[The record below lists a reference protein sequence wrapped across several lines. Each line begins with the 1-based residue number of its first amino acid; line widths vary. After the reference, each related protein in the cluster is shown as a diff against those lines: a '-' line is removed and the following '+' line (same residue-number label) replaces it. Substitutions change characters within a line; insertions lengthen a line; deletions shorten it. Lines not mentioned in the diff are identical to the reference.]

1 MIKSFYVI
9 NEDNGEFLPYNVMPY
24 FIDCYEAVKDT
35 DRCPKTFDEFKEFI
49 ERRSTYMYWSRCEYE
64 IILSDWP
71 RQKVSEKWDIHK
83 QILMNLDLIT
93 KLLMKIVKNGN

>member
-9 NEDNGEFLPYNVMPY
+9 NEDDGKFLPYNVMPY
-24 FIDCYEAVKDT
+24 FIDRYEEVKDT
-35 DRCPKTFDEFKEFI
+35 DKCPKTFDEFKEFI
-49 ERRSTYMYWSRCEYE
+49 KRRSMYMYWARCQYE

-71 RQKVSEKWDIHK
+71 CKKVSEKWDIHK

-93 KLLMKIVKNGN
+93 ELLMKIVKNEN